1 MPVSPTTSG
10 FCDAIGLNND
20 PCLRLTTA
28 NPVHERIRA
37 YLLATLAVK
46 QAAPA
51 ALDVAGLVRSA
62 HALRSLP
69 EIHNHQTAT
78 AASVSVSNILD
89 DVRDCG
95 AHEWVIE
102 AVEGA
107 SEAAAAAAHEEQ
119 SAGTAAGTAISRAI
133 RCGGDATLL
142 VPLAIDAMLACAS
155 VRD

>member
-1 MPVSPTTSG
+1 MPISPITSG
-10 FCDAIGLNND
+10 FAEAIGLGND

-28 NPVHERIRA
+28 NPVHERIRS
-37 YLLATLAVK
+37 YLLASLAIR

-69 EIHNHQTAT
+69 EIHNHQTAS

-95 AHEWVIE
+95 AHDWVIA
-102 AVEGA
+102 AVAGA
-107 SEAAAAAAHEEQ
+107 SEAADAAAYEEQ

-133 RCGGDATLL
+133 RCGGDATVL
-142 VPLAIDAMLACAS
+142 VPLAIDAMLACSS